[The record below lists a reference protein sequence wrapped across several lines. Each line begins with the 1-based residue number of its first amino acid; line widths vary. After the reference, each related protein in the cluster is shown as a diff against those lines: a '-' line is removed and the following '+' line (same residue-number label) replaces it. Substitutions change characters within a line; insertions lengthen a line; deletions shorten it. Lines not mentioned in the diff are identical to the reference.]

1 LDCRVR
7 SVGGFDLE
15 PLYMESFFKLKTT
28 AEVVTLINAFDPLD
42 EESLPV
48 DKAFGRVLGRDF
60 LAPEDLPAFFKSAM
74 DGFAVRARDTFGASE
89 GLPALLNL
97 AGEVRMGAAPKVK
110 VGEQEAVRIATGGML
125 PDGADGVVMVEYA
138 ELLDETTL
146 EVSRPIAPL
155 ENVIQPGDDFRKG
168 AAVIPK
174 GVRLRMQEIGALAGF
189 GCAEVS
195 VHRRPV
201 VGIISTGDEIVPC
214 DALPAPGQVR
224 DINRYTLEAFCLRH
238 GAEPQ
243 HFGICPDRFE
253 ALEAKMTD
261 ALGLCDTVWV
271 SGGSSV
277 GMRDLTL
284 SVLEALPGF
293 ELLVHGVSISPGK
306 PTILG
311 RCGGKPFVGLPGHVA
326 SALVVAEVFLRP
338 LLGRLSGVAA
348 EAEEG
353 PKEVS
358 ARLARNIES
367 VTGREDYVRVRLFD
381 DAGTLAAEPVF
392 GKSGLISTLIR
403 ADGLVKIGLHTEG
416 LYQGETVRVMLLE

>member
-1 LDCRVR
+1 
-7 SVGGFDLE
+7 
-15 PLYMESFFKLKTT
+15 MESFFKLKTT
-28 AEVVTLINAFDPLD
+28 AAVLALIDRFDPLE
-42 EESLPV
+42 EESLPI
-48 DKAFGRVLGRDF
+48 DKALGRILSRDF
-60 LAPEDLPAFFKSAM
+60 EAPEDLPTFFRSAM
-74 DGFAVRARDTFGASE
+74 DGYAVRARDTFGASE

-97 AGEVRMGAAPKVK
+97 AGEVRMGAAPEVN

-125 PDGADGVVMVEYA
+125 PEGADGVLMVEYA
-138 ELLDETTL
+138 EMLDETTL

-168 AAVIPK
+168 ALVIPK
-174 GVRLRMQEIGALAGF
+174 GAPLRVQEIGALGGL
-189 GCAEVS
+189 GCSRVS
-195 VHRRPV
+195 VHRRPL
-201 VGIISTGDEIVPC
+201 VGIVSTGDELIPC
-214 DALPAPGQVR
+214 DSIPAPGQVR
-224 DINRYTLEAFCLRH
+224 DINRHTLEAFCRRR
-238 GAEPQ
+238 GAEPRY
-243 HFGICPDRFE
+243 FGICPDRFE
-253 ALEAKMTD
+253 ALEGMMTE
-261 ALGLCDTVWV
+261 ALGFCDTVWI

-293 ELLVHGVSISPGK
+293 ELLVHGISISPGK

-311 RCGGKPFVGLPGHVA
+311 RCGGKPVVGLPGHVA

-348 EAEEG
+348 GAQER

-358 ARLARNIES
+358 ARLSRNIES
-367 VTGREDYVRVRLFD
+367 VTGREDYVRVRLLD
-381 DAGTLAAEPVF
+381 DAGTLVAQPVF

-416 LYQGETVRVMLLE
+416 LYQGETVRVLLFE